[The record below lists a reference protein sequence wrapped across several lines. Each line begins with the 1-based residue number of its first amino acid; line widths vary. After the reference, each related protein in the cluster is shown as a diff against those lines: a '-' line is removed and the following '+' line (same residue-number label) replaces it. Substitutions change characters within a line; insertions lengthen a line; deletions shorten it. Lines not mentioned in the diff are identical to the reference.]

1 MNSLIGRYSLEGNT
15 DGEPNGHFY
24 LDRTGANSVAREV
37 INTHFGW
44 HGAKA
49 EAYLKENVPK
59 FWNHYD
65 VLGEGFI
72 DIQKGTLFLRSLL
85 GENEMNNDLQV

>member
-1 MNSLIGRYSLEGNT
+1 MNSLISRYSIEGNT
-15 DGEPNGHFY
+15 NGEPNGHFY
-24 LDRTGANSVAREV
+24 LDRAGANSVAREV
-37 INTHFGW
+37 VNSHLGF

-72 DIQKGTLFLRSLL
+72 DVEKGTSFLRSLL
-85 GENEMNNDLQV
+85 GEVELNNVL